1 MKRLNLLAFDFGAS
15 SGRAISGS
23 YDGTRLSLETI
34 HHFPNGPVA
43 LAGHLYWDVLR
54 FVSEMREGIRKAV
67 HQPGGGPAAIGIDT
81 WGVDFGLLDAQGEL
95 LGNPYHYRDSRT
107 EGMPAEA
114 FRRMPKEA
122 IFSLTGVAFQP
133 FNTLFQLLAMR
144 VQKPQVLDR
153 ATTLLMMPDLLA
165 YFLTGVSGTEYT
177 DASTTQLLDARTRVW
192 SKELL
197 RVMDLPESIFGPI
210 HEPGK
215 VRGPVSDVTVAE
227 TGCGHIPVIAVAG
240 HDTASAV
247 AAVPLPGPRSAYL
260 SSGTWSL
267 LGVEVPSPMLDHQ
280 VMDWKF
286 TNEGGVGGS
295 YRLLRNV
302 MGLWILQECMRE
314 WDAAGKGT
322 SYEAI
327 ITAAGQA
334 SPLVACIDPDAKQ
347 FYAPGAMECRI
358 AAYCSATGQPVP
370 EGQGAMAR
378 CILESLALKYRWAVE
393 RLERLVGFT
402 IHELVIVGGGAR
414 NTLLNQWTANALHRP
429 VIAGPSEATAVGNLL
444 VQLGVLGEVG
454 SVSDMRRMVNAS
466 FPGTLY
472 SPGESTQW
480 DEAYE
485 RFCRVT
491 GN

>member
-1 MKRLNLLAFDFGAS
+1 MKPLNLLAFDFGAS

-23 YDGTRLSLETI
+23 FDGTRLFLQTV

-43 LAGHLYWDVLR
+43 SAGHLYWDVLR
-54 FVSEMREGIRKAV
+54 FVTEMHEGIRKAA
-67 HQPGGGPAAIGIDT
+67 HQPGGGPAAMGIDT

-95 LGNPYHYRDSRT
+95 LGNPYHYRDRRT

-153 ATTLLMMPDLLA
+153 AATLLMMPDLLA
-165 YFLTGVSGTEYT
+165 YFLTGVRGTEYT
-177 DASTTQLLDARTRVW
+177 DASTTQLLDARTRDW

-197 RVMDLPESIFGPI
+197 RVMDLPGSIFGPI
-210 HEPGK
+210 HEPGM
-215 VRGPVSDVTVAE
+215 VRGLVNDVTVAE
-227 TGCGHIPVIAVAG
+227 TGCGHIPVVAVAG

-280 VMDWKF
+280 VMEWKF
-286 TNEGGVGGS
+286 TNEGGVGGT
-295 YRLLRNV
+295 YRFLRNV

-314 WDAAGKGT
+314 WDAAGKGM

-327 ITAAGQA
+327 IGAAAGA
-334 SPLVACIDPDAKQ
+334 PSHFACIDPDAGQ
-347 FYAPGAMECRI
+347 FYAPGAMEHRI
-358 AAYCSATGQPVP
+358 VAYCRASNQRVP

-393 RLERLVGFT
+393 RLELLVGFT

-414 NTLLNQWTANALHRP
+414 NALLNQWTANALHRP

-454 SVSDMRRMVNAS
+454 SVSDMRKVVNDS

-472 SPGESTQW
+472 SPGESAQW
-480 DEAYE
+480 DEAYR